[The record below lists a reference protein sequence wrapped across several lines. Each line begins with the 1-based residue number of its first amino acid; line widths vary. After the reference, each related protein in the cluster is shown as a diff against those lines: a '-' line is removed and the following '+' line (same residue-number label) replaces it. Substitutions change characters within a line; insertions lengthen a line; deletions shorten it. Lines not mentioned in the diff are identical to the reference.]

1 MSRADPIETRRVSET
16 GFFLTVI
23 CTSIPVSILSS
34 PALTPRLSVIMA
46 IPGSLPEKNVV
57 IRFPPSST
65 AVAEESYKLLEL
77 PAEILKQV
85 ESSRQPLPYVVH
97 IRYIHR

>member
-1 MSRADPIETRRVSET
+1 M
-16 GFFLTVI
+16 
-23 CTSIPVSILSS
+23 
-34 PALTPRLSVIMA
+34 
-46 IPGSLPEKNVV
+46 

-65 AVAEESYKLLEL
+65 AVAEESYQLLEL